1 MISAPSEEPHISTSV
16 QPDARGAGYEWKSR
30 ARLLRVPLV
39 CVSCG
44 FDERGKARTAKGI
57 VAIGRYA
64 VGVVA
69 IGQFAV
75 GIVAVGQVAGGV
87 FAFGQFAAAFLG
99 AFGQFAVGTFA
110 VGQFVAGLY
119 ARGQIGWARYL
130 WSPGRT
136 DMEAVAM
143 FETIKWFVQQDAAT
157 VWNNIKFVVGLAFE
171 KIMSLF
177 D

>member
-1 MISAPSEEPHISTSV
+1 M
-16 QPDARGAGYEWKSR
+16 
-30 ARLLRVPLV
+30 
-39 CVSCG
+39 
-44 FDERGKARTAKGI
+44 
-57 VAIGRYA
+57 
-64 VGVVA
+64 GVVA

-75 GIVAVGQVAGGV
+75 GVVAVGQVAGGV

-99 AFGQFAVGTFA
+99 AFGQFALGTFA

-143 FETIKWFVQQDAAT
+143 FETIKWFVQQDTLT
-157 VWNNIKFVVGLAFE
+157 VWNNIKFVVGLALE